1 MQLRVWLAALIVT
14 MTANAS
20 SAQDQPS
27 IRPIVG
33 ELRVLSV
40 STQSAVDLLHRAG
53 WLEADGQV
61 VSRADF
67 PELFATIGRSWTADG
82 VPSDWFAV
90 PLVAPGAL
98 RAVSSSDNPYGV
110 LGPGDLITSGRRRP
124 NRQGP
129 LSYWIYVGRSN
140 RGADAKRPT
149 R

>member
-1 MQLRVWLAALIVT
+1 MQLKWWLAALFITV
-14 MTANAS
+14 TANTS
-20 SAQDQPS
+20 SAQDQMS

-40 STQSAVDLLHRAG
+40 STQSAVDRLHRAG
-53 WLEADGQV
+53 WLEAEGQV
-61 VSRADF
+61 VSRAEF
-67 PELFATIGRSWTADG
+67 PELFATIGRSWTADA
-82 VPSDWFAV
+82 VSSDWFAV

-98 RAVSSSDNPYGV
+98 RAVTSSDNPYGV

-129 LSYWIYVGRSN
+129 LSYWIYVGRSIA
-140 RGADAKRPT
+140 GPDVKGPT